1 MSSDLGCVIVAVD
14 GSEESMDALRLEI
27 NNLKL
32 RSPAPGS
39 TKPPDSFIVL
49 QVNVKSKVV
58 IGDAM
63 EKVCELVEKLH
74 ADLLVMGSHT
84 FGHIKR
90 MFLGSINN
98 YCANHAQC
106 LVVVVKRKGISS

>member
-39 TKPPDSFIVL
+39 TEPPDSFIVL
-49 QVNVKSKVV
+49 HVQPPPTIAAGLNLEFEW
-58 IGDAM
+58 M
-63 EKVCELVEKLH
+63 EFGCLKEK
-74 ADLLVMGSHT
+74 
-84 FGHIKR
+84 
-90 MFLGSINN
+90 NN
-98 YCANHAQC
+98 
-106 LVVVVKRKGISS
+106 

>member
-14 GSEESMDALRLEI
+14 GSEESMDI

-39 TKPPDSFIVL
+39 TEPPDSFIVL
-49 QVNVKSKVV
+49 HQPSPLALIQGSSLPVGPVNVKSKVV
-58 IGDAM
+58 IGDAR

-74 ADLLVMGSHT
+74 VDLFVMGSHT
-84 FGHIKR
+84 FGPIKR
-90 MFLGSINN
+90 
-98 YCANHAQC
+98 Y
-106 LVVVVKRKGISS
+106 